1 MLIRINTI
9 ISGADTVI
17 AGLTG
22 NVSGAIILGT
32 GTASDTAND
41 IMERGGTEEEA
52 LIGGAVSGSFVLY
65 KPNQRRRI
73 R

>member
-1 MLIRINTI
+1 M
-9 ISGADTVI
+9 I

-22 NVSGAIILGT
+22 NISGAIILGT

-52 LIGGAVSGSFVLY
+52 LIGGAVSGINVSQGVTRQKY
-65 KPNQRRRI
+65 DSVRT
-73 R
+73 